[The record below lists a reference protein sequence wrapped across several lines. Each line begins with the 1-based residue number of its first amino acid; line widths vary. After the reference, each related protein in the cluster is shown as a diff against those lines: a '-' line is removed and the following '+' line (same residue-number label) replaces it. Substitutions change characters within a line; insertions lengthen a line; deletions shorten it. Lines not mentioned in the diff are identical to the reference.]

1 MAKGDKL
8 TIFIAIACI
17 SALLCLICMG
27 CLLTK
32 SVELSVDCFAVDSA
46 GKLYVG
52 SNGRICVYD
61 NRKCLYVIDEYR
73 GIGDVPVK
81 GAIFTITSDDM
92 ITMVTGGYVVTMDLM
107 GNVQEMKEDNA
118 SSIRGKME
126 RKKNTFVSP
135 NGDIY
140 TKQNVLGRT
149 CIQKNGN
156 ETVYQT
162 SFGSLLIKSMLVI
175 AVLGFVGAVPA
186 IIVLELRE
194 QMTYR

>member
-17 SALLCLICMG
+17 SALMCLICMG

-32 SVELSVDCFAVDSA
+32 SVELSVDCFAVDST

-73 GIGDVPVK
+73 GIGDLPVK

-118 SSIRGKME
+118 SSVRGKME
-126 RKKNTFVSP
+126 RKKNTFVSQ

-149 CIQKNGN
+149 CIQKNGD

-162 SFGSLLIKSMLVI
+162 SFGSLLIKTMLAVS
-175 AVLGFVGAVPA
+175 VLGFVVAVPA

>member
-8 TIFIAIACI
+8 TIFIKIACI
-17 SALLCLICMG
+17 SALMCLICIG
-27 CLLTK
+27 FLLTK
-32 SVELSVDCFAVDSA
+32 SVELSVDCFAVDST

-61 NRKCLYVIDEYR
+61 NRKCLYVIDKYG
-73 GIGDVPVK
+73 GIGDIPVK

-92 ITMVTGGYVVTMDLM
+92 ITMVTGGYIVTMDLM

-118 SSIRGKME
+118 SSIRAQME
-126 RKKNTFVSP
+126 RKKDRFVSQ

-140 TKQNVLGRT
+140 IKRNVLGRT
-149 CIQKNGN
+149 CIQKNGD
-156 ETVYQT
+156 ETVYQI
-162 SFGSLLIKSMLVI
+162 SIGSLLVKIMLAI
-175 AVLGFVGAVPA
+175 SVLGFVVAVPA
-186 IIVLELRE
+186 IVVHELRE